1 NFTEW
6 CGTEEEDVKVDE
18 KTEKQK
24 RPKLHLIY
32 QAERREGKIIPTDV
46 RAGMDGYGNMLTAE
60 AKEYLKCTYL
70 KALRD
75 ADSELSA
82 KKNSR
87 LSQILKEHQEF
98 RNKQENGSHE
108 FEELFENTSAEIRD
122 KFSNKES
129 GYSRNIK
136 NV

>member
-1 NFTEW
+1 KVEESDFFTEGKLIAERLRIEIEFSGITNKEAANFTEW

-70 KALRD
+70 
-75 ADSELSA
+75 
-82 KKNSR
+82 
-87 LSQILKEHQEF
+87 
-98 RNKQENGSHE
+98 
-108 FEELFENTSAEIRD
+108 
-122 KFSNKES
+122 
-129 GYSRNIK
+129 
-136 NV
+136 